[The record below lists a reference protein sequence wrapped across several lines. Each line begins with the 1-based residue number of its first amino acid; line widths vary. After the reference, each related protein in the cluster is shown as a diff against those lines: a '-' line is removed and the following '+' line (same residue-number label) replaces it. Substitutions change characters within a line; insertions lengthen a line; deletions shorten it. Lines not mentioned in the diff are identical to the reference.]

1 MFLYSIMPLQ
11 KKKKKKT
18 AYKKTGSVTQIV
30 NVNVAS
36 KPEKK
41 KRKKR
46 GSGSGGGVNPMGG
59 LRGQS
64 TTFAL
69 SAPPPQIIYTPEAT
83 TRSVAGLIDPPQRA
97 QLTQGEDLFGRK
109 PALTRAPSNYNSRA
123 SSLAGSMYSIDTALS
138 TSGQE
143 LLRSTSGQSALHAP
157 RGVDVKKA
165 PYPLD
170 IPLQTGTQAT
180 QELHP
185 KETVRIKLN
194 PEQRARSRA
203 IQEAQARR
211 KLAEGGSSVMEP
223 IGEGI

>member
-1 MFLYSIMPLQ
+1 MPLQ
-11 KKKKKKT
+11 KKRKKKKT

-36 KPEKK
+36 SPVKK

-64 TTFAL
+64 TTFAQ

-97 QLTQGEDLFGRK
+97 QLTQGEEFFSRRP
-109 PALTRAPSNYNSRA
+109 PALMRSSSSLNSRQ

-138 TSGQE
+138 SSGQE

-157 RGVDVKKA
+157 RGVDVKQY
-165 PYPLD
+165 PEPLD
-170 IPLQTGTQAT
+170 IPIQTGSPAT
-180 QELHP
+180 SELHP
-185 KETVRIKLN
+185 KQTIRVKLSPAEVRRRK
-194 PEQRARSRA
+194 ARSEAEARA
-203 IQEAQARR
+203 DILG
-211 KLAEGGSSVMEP
+211 KGSSVMEP
-223 IGEGI
+223 INE

>member
-1 MFLYSIMPLQ
+1 MPLQ
-11 KKKKKKT
+11 KKRKKKT

-46 GSGSGGGVNPMGG
+46 ASGSGGGVNPMGG

-97 QLTQGEDLFGRK
+97 QLTQGEEFFGRRP
-109 PALTRAPSNYNSRA
+109 PALMRSSSSLNSRQ
-123 SSLAGSMYSIDTALS
+123 SSVAGSMYSIDTALS

-143 LLRSTSGQSALHAP
+143 LLRSTSGQSALHSP
-157 RGVDVKKA
+157 RGLDVKQS

-170 IPLQTGTQAT
+170 IPLQTGTPAT
-180 QELHP
+180 SELHP
-185 KETVRIKLN
+185 KQTIRRKALT
-194 PEQRARSRA
+194 PEQVRRAQAKAEARARA
-203 IQEAQARR
+203 DVLG
-211 KLAEGGSSVMEP
+211 KGSSVMEP
-223 IGEGI
+223 INE

>member
-1 MFLYSIMPLQ
+1 MPLQ
-11 KKKKKKT
+11 KKKKKKKT

-36 KPEKK
+36 SPAKK

-46 GSGSGGGVNPMGG
+46 ASGSGSGGGVNPMGG

-64 TTFAL
+64 TTFAQ

-83 TRSVAGLIDPPQRA
+83 TRSLAGLIDPPQRA
-97 QLTQGEDLFGRK
+97 QLTQGEEFFGRK
-109 PALTRAPSNYNSRA
+109 PPALMRASSSFDSRQ

-138 TSGQE
+138 SSGQE
-143 LLRSTSGQSALHAP
+143 LLRSTSGQSALHSP

-170 IPLQTGTQAT
+170 IPLQTGSPAT

-185 KETVRIKLN
+185 KQRIKLT
-194 PEQRARSRA
+194 PEEARRRKA
-203 IQEAQARR
+203 RMEAQARADVLG
-211 KLAEGGSSVMEP
+211 KGSSVMEP
-223 IGEGI
+223 INE

>member
-1 MFLYSIMPLQ
+1 MPLQ

-46 GSGSGGGVNPMGG
+46 ASGSGGGVNPMGG

-64 TTFAL
+64 TSFAL

-83 TRSVAGLIDPPQRA
+83 TRSVAGLFDPPQRA
-97 QLTQGEDLFGRK
+97 QLTQGEEFFGRRT
-109 PALTRAPSNYNSRA
+109 PALMRSSSSLNSRQ
-123 SSLAGSMYSIDTALS
+123 SSVAGSMYSIDTALS
-138 TSGQE
+138 SSGQE
-143 LLRSTSGQSALHAP
+143 LLRSTSAQSALHDP

-170 IPLQTGTQAT
+170 IPLKTGTPAT

-185 KETVRIKLN
+185 KQTVRIKLT
-194 PEQRARSRA
+194 PEQIRRRKA
-203 IQEAQARR
+203 IQEAQARADVLG
-211 KLAEGGSSVMEP
+211 KGSSVMEP
-223 IGEGI
+223 INE